1 MSSES
6 IDELIAAVRRE
17 ADAAEFPIDAPVYHR
32 AGRDPKDPI
41 LFAGSLAAP
50 LCIVGRDLG
59 KDEVAAGQ
67 PLIGAA
73 GRLVRLGV
81 LKAWGDPK
89 GAETQP
95 AEGLPLQEA
104 LEYVA
109 PHQHGAL
116 QAARQQGVCRV
127 RPPPIPAVP
136 RTIAHSALARASSHH
151 PGLQGVRVVR
161 ALYRPRC
168 VHSRGK
174 TDAPIRVGVPLPAP
188 TAIDRPG
195 TAFKEITVFPL
206 PHPSPLNRRWYDRF
220 PAMLADRLPKSV
232 RN

>member
-95 AEGLPLQEA
+95 TEGPPLQEA
-104 LEYVA
+104 LDYAVLTNTVPYKPPGNKAYAES
-109 PHQHGAL
+109 
-116 QAARQQGVCRV
+116 V
-127 RPPPIPAVP
+127 RRRFRPFLE
-136 RTIAHSALARASSHH
+136 RLLTRALARPAPHH
-151 PGLQGVRVVR
+151 PGLRGVRVVR
-161 ALYRPRC
+161 ALYRPGGVHRTRARPSADSSRRSTAGSHRIHRPGP
-168 VHSRGK
+168 HSRRSPSSPCLIPHHSTGAG
-174 TDAPIRVGVPLPAP
+174 TTSSRPCWP
-188 TAIDRPG
+188 T
-195 TAFKEITVFPL
+195 V
-206 PHPSPLNRRWYDRF
+206 
-220 PAMLADRLPKSV
+220 
-232 RN
+232 

>member
-59 KDEVAAGQ
+59 KDEVATGQ

-89 GAETQP
+89 AAETQP
-95 AEGLPLQEA
+95 SDGPPLQEA
-104 LEYVA
+104 LEYVVLTNTVPYKPPGNKA
-109 PHQHGAL
+109 YAESVRRRFRPFLERLLTRHWQGQHLITLGSEAF
-116 QAARQQGVCRV
+116 GWFE
-127 RPPPIPAVP
+127 PYIDPAVY
-136 RTIAHSALARASSHH
+136 I
-151 PGLQGVRVVR
+151 VR
-161 ALYRPRC
+161 
-168 VHSRGK
+168 GQ
-174 TDAPIRVGVPLPAP
+174 TEAPIRVGVPLPAP
-188 TAIDRPG
+188 SRSIGPG
-195 TAFKEITVFPL
+195 HIQGD
-206 PHPSPLNRRWYDRF
+206 H
-220 PAMLADRLPKSV
+220 RLPLASPFTPQSSLV
-232 RN
+232 RQVPGHAGRPFDRSP